1 MSHMRL
7 AKTKMAVSIEL
18 CIVVVL
24 SELCVCV
31 AVVVVRSVIGVDLFP
46 EFLHFLAYALSVD
59 DAFREVL
66 V

>member
-1 MSHMRL
+1 MRV
-7 AKTKMAVSIEL
+7 AMTKTTASMVL

-46 EFLHFLAYALSVD
+46 KVLHFSAYALSVVH
-59 DAFREVL
+59 AFREVL
-66 V
+66 T